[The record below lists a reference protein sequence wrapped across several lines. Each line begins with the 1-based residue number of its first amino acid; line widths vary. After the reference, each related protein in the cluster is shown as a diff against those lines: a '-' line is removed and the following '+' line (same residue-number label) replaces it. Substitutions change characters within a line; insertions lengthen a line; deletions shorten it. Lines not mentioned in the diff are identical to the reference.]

1 MRVAEVRDNEA
12 ESRFEME
19 AKGRLAIAAYRRE
32 GERIVFTHTQVHRE
46 LEGRGIGS
54 ALIAGALEKVRSEG
68 LKVVPACPFVR
79 AWIERHPEAQDLL
92 A

>member
-1 MRVAEVRDNEA
+1 MSPVRDNRA

-19 AKGRLAIAAYRRE
+19 AEGRLAIAAYRRSA
-32 GERIVFTHTQVHRE
+32 GGRIVFTHTEVPRE

-54 ALIAGALEKVRSEG
+54 ALIAGAMAKVRAEG

-79 AWIERHPEAQDLL
+79 AWIDRHPEARDLL